1 MEHNPQHQTPVR
13 IAMWSGPRNISTAL
27 MRSWGNRPDCAAT
40 DEPLYAHYLSTAP
53 EPVRASHPGWRSVLL
68 SQSNYWRFVAD
79 QLLGPVPGEKPIWY
93 QKHMSH
99 HLTPEIDPAWVL
111 GLTNC
116 FLIRDPAE
124 MITSFIK
131 VIPNPR
137 PEDLGL
143 PQQIELFEWIREQ
156 TGETPPVID
165 SRDVLTDPRG
175 ILTALCARI
184 GVPFD
189 EAMLAWPPGPR
200 PEDGVWSPHWYT
212 SVYASTGF
220 EPYKPKNVPVPT
232 RLSTVLET
240 CQSLYDTLAA
250 HRIHL

>member
-1 MEHNPQHQTPVR
+1 
-13 IAMWSGPRNISTAL
+13 

-53 EPVRASHPGWRSVLL
+53 ESVRASHPGWREVLT
-68 SQSNYWRFVAD
+68 SQPTDWREIA
-79 QLLGPVPGEKPIWY
+79 QHLTGPAPGHKPIWY

-99 HLTPEIDPAWVL
+99 HLTPGVDRAWVL
-111 GLTNC
+111 ALTNC

-124 MITSFIK
+124 MITSFIR

-143 PQQIELFEWIREQ
+143 PQQTELFEWLRER

-165 SRDVLTDPRG
+165 SRDVLTDPQG
-175 ILTALCARI
+175 VLGALCARL
-184 GVPFD
+184 GVTFD

-200 PEDGVWSPHWYT
+200 PEDGVWAPHWYA
-212 SVYASTGF
+212 SVYTSTGF
-220 EPYKPKNVPVPT
+220 EPYRPKPDRVPE
-232 RLSTVLET
+232 RLTVVYERCLG
-240 CQSLYDTLAA
+240 LYNTLAA
-250 HRIHL
+250 HRITV